1 MRPKRRPGGPEPRGS
16 SDDLRVNERIR
27 IPRVL
32 LIDHLGEQRG
42 IIATEEAMKI
52 AQEAGLDLV
61 EVSPQARPPVCRIM
75 NYGQYKYQLKK
86 KAKGHK
92 AHQAKVK
99 EIRLHPATGEHDI
112 EVRLRQAKGFLDH
125 GDKVLVAVWF
135 KGREVQH
142 RERGEVLCTRF
153 IDQLA
158 PCSKLEKPV
167 SLDGKR
173 MSILLAPLTKD
184 EARAKAKQL
193 EQKAAQPQ
201 VAPMPKQN
209 VPVAPLRP
217 APPPPPRP
225 GHANAAPAPTPPT
238 GTPTG
243 TPQGT
248 GGTK

>member
-1 MRPKRRPGGPEPRGS
+1 MEQKGS

-42 IIATEEAMKI
+42 LIATEDALKI
-52 AQEAGLDLV
+52 AQDAGLDLV
-61 EVSPQARPPVCRIM
+61 EVSPTARPPVCRVM
-75 NYGQYKYQLKK
+75 NYGQYKYQQKK

-99 EIRLHPATGEHDI
+99 EVRLHPATGEHDI

-142 RERGEVLCTRF
+142 RERGEVICQRF
-153 IDQLA
+153 IDELQLA
-158 PCSKLEKPV
+158 GKVEKSI

-173 MSILLAPLTKD
+173 MSLMLAPLTK
-184 EARAKAKQL
+184 EEAKAKAKLL
-193 EQKAAQPQ
+193 EQKASTPQP
-201 VAPMPKQN
+201 AGPAI
-209 VPVAPLRP
+209 PVKP
-217 APPPPPRP
+217 APVVALKPAPERIRGQPAPS
-225 GHANAAPAPTPPT
+225 APAPAAPPA
-238 GTPTG
+238 GTPDK
-243 TPQGT
+243 P
-248 GGTK
+248 

>member
-86 KAKGHK
+86 KQKSHK
-92 AHQAKVK
+92 AHQAKLK

-112 EVRLRQAKGFLDH
+112 EVRLRQAKGFLEH

-142 RERGEVLCTRF
+142 RERGEVLCNRF
-153 IDQLA
+153 IEQLA
-158 PCSKLEKPV
+158 LQSKVEKPV

-201 VAPMPKQN
+201 VAPLPKPAA
-209 VPVAPLRP
+209 PVAPLRP
-217 APPPPPRP
+217 APPPPARP
-225 GHANAAPAPTPPT
+225 GQANAAPAT
-238 GTPTG
+238 GTPG
-243 TPQGT
+243 NTPQGT
-248 GGTK
+248 GGVK

>member
-75 NYGQYKYQLKK
+75 NYGQYKYQQKK
-86 KAKGHK
+86 KQKGHK

-112 EVRLRQAKGFLDH
+112 EVRLRQAKGFLEH

-135 KGREVQH
+135 KGRELQH
-142 RERGEVLCTRF
+142 RERGEVLCNRF

-158 PCSKLEKPV
+158 LLSKLEKPV

-193 EQKAAQPQ
+193 EQKAAQASTPPKPA
-201 VAPMPKQN
+201 APMAPSKPLQAAPKAE
-209 VPVAPLRP
+209 APKP
-217 APPPPPRP
+217 
-225 GHANAAPAPTPPT
+225 AAPA
-238 GTPTG
+238 GG
-243 TPQGT
+243 TPQAA
-248 GGTK
+248 GGAK